1 MHRKKH
7 PALILVFTALL
18 VTVCR
23 CGPDPFD
30 RHARPQIQLKDGTS
44 LGSCILMQEFANI
57 GAGPDEATST
67 MVWDCTLTCPDG
79 SRVEF
84 QLDGDRSVPAFYN
97 DPNLEA
103 NDSTAFLA
111 QYCSPEAMIAAD
123 IPEAPTEEPAPTPTD
138 TPQSEEQVII
148 IPTQN
153 LLILPPVLA
162 DSVTACDT
170 GLGFINF
177 PLADPQPDLSG
188 RSVSVFINGT
198 KVNCRLAGS
207 QSQLLGCS
215 LPPGTT
221 FPVTVSASIDDVEVN
236 NFPFNGAIC
245 TNTVATMEKAEE
257 NEDSEPTPTSP
268 PPVDC
273 DVNPNP
279 YEC

>member
-1 MHRKKH
+1 MNRKKR
-7 PALILVFTALL
+7 PALFLVFTALL

-23 CGPDPFD
+23 CGPDPFSPNNTSPI
-30 RHARPQIQLKDGTS
+30 RLKDGSS
-44 LGSCILMQEFANI
+44 LGSCKLFQEFTRTGEN
-57 GAGPDEATST
+57 PDEFTST
-67 MVWDCTLTCPDG
+67 MVWDCSLTCPDG
-79 SRVEF
+79 SQVEF
-84 QLDGDRSVPAFYN
+84 QLDGDQSVPAFYN
-97 DPNLEA
+97 DPYLEA
-103 NDSTAFLA
+103 GDTPGFLA
-111 QYCSPEAMIAAD
+111 QYCSPEAMTAAD
-123 IPEAPTEEPAPTPTD
+123 TPEAPTEEPSPTPTD
-138 TPQSEEQVII
+138 TAQEQVII

-162 DSVTACDT
+162 GNVTACDT

-188 RSVSVFINGT
+188 KSVSVFLNGN

-221 FPVTVSASIDDVEVN
+221 FPVIVSASIDDVEVN

-245 TNTVATMEKAEE
+245 TNTVPTRETED
-257 NEDSEPTPTSP
+257 DSEPTATSQ

-273 DVNPNP
+273 EVNPNP

>member
-1 MHRKKH
+1 MNRKKR
-7 PALILVFTALL
+7 PALFLVFTALL

-23 CGPDPFD
+23 CGPDPFS
-30 RHARPQIQLKDGTS
+30 PNNTSPIKLKDGSS
-44 LGSCILMQEFANI
+44 LGSCKLFQEFANI

-67 MVWDCTLTCPDG
+67 MVWDCSLTCPDG
-79 SRVEF
+79 SQVEF
-84 QLDGDRSVPAFYN
+84 QLDGDQSVPAFYN
-97 DPNLEA
+97 DPYLEA
-103 NDSTAFLA
+103 GDTTGFLT
-111 QYCSPEAMIAAD
+111 QYCSPEAMAAAD
-123 IPEAPTEEPAPTPTD
+123 TPEAPTEEPSPTPTD
-138 TPQSEEQVII
+138 TPQEQVII
-148 IPTQN
+148 IPPQN

-162 DSVTACDT
+162 GSVTACDT

-188 RSVSVFINGT
+188 KSVSVFLNGN

-215 LPPGTT
+215 LPTGTT
-221 FPVTVSASIDDVEVN
+221 FPVIVSASIDDVEVN

-245 TNTVATMEKAEE
+245 TNTVPTRETED
-257 NEDSEPTPTSP
+257 DSEPTATSQ

-273 DVNPNP
+273 EVNPNP